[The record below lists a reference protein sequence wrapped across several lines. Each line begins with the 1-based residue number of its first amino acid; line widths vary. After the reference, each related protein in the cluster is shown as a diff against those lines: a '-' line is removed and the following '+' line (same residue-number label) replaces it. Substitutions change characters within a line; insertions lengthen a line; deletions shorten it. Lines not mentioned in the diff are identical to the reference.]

1 MHPSSRIMPSLS
13 VPSLCNP
20 LGESR
25 DTLSAVNDI
34 VLVQQIKKIDIS
46 TVCHADCATW
56 CREWSGA
63 HQAGETMC
71 LPACSAHCALWVP
84 REDATTCVTCSS
96 SSVVQEQP
104 YVSAS
109 FQSWCSLGACS
120 RGNTLENSTLTPGR
134 TCPGEAPN
142 QNPTLISSHQQ
153 SGSRTSASG
162 PVTCTL

>member
-1 MHPSSRIMPSLS
+1 MKVGATYCIKARASCHPSAYLFFAIPWVRAVTRCQLFAMTSFKYSRSTES
-13 VPSLCNP
+13 TSQLCVMLIAP
-20 LGESR
+20 
-25 DTLSAVNDI
+25 
-34 VLVQQIKKIDIS
+34 
-46 TVCHADCATW
+46 TW

-84 REDATTCVTCSS
+84 REEATTCVTCSS

-120 RGNTLENSTLTPGR
+120 RGNTLENSTLTPGS

-142 QNPTLISSHQQ
+142 QNPTLVSSHQQ
-153 SGSRTSASG
+153 SG
-162 PVTCTL
+162 